1 MRSKPTAGEA
11 NKIGLPRLRAG
22 VTSQMVERLIE
33 LRRHLDHLRELRP
46 RAWSAAALRS
56 NLSLQNDV
64 LFSLLAVAQLVTNVA
79 SELSARRGLSCEDY
93 TGAMHN
99 LSAYAEIQPELIGK
113 LEWLPGFRKALI
125 RDLGSFDFERVSEAL
140 GRLDPLEHFV
150 AVVREI
156 EAAAG
161 ERGAEAG

>member
-1 MRSKPTAGEA
+1 MGSKPTAGKANEA
-11 NKIGLPRLRAG
+11 GPPRMRAS
-22 VTSQMVERLIE
+22 VTSQVVERLLE

-46 RAWSAAALRS
+46 RAWSAAALRTD
-56 NLSLQNDV
+56 LSLHNDV

-79 SELSARRGLSCEDY
+79 SELSARRELSCEDD

-99 LSAYAEIQPELIGK
+99 LSAYVEIQPELIGK

-125 RDLGSFDFERVSEAL
+125 RDLGSFDLERVPEAL
-140 GRLDPLEHFV
+140 GRLDPLDHFV
-150 AVVREI
+150 AAVREI